1 MLAIN
6 TSANSE
12 GLQSVLR
19 LHDAY
24 AAVNTTAKK
33 QATMTNVAMQHS
45 QINESGC
52 KPLRWHFLVHSLMMF
67 NLNIDMLLLSDKFLT
82 TKHQSIVSA
91 VHEH

>member
-45 QINESGC
+45 QIN
-52 KPLRWHFLVHSLMMF
+52 
-67 NLNIDMLLLSDKFLT
+67 
-82 TKHQSIVSA
+82 
-91 VHEH
+91 